1 MPGAVAAVPTK
12 KEDLID
18 GIEVAGAATFL
29 EYASQ
34 DAIVLAF

>member
-1 MPGAVAAVPTK
+1 VMSIK